1 MDPIKEIEEMRT
13 ALSELA
19 KEHPELDDL
28 VDDANEDLWALSLA
42 LEVEKEDVDDAEQ

>member
-19 KEHPELDDL
+19 KAHPELDEL
-28 VDDANEDLWALSLA
+28 VEDASEDLWALSLA
-42 LEVEKEDVDDAEQ
+42 LEVEKEDEDDVEQ